1 MEEASGKSFKER
13 AVLMAEKWR
22 KLPPEKREEYKWKAE
37 EIKEYPLEILTKK
50 QKQDVIMRMAKRHQ
64 SDVCIVSL

>member
-1 MEEASGKSFKER
+1 
-13 AVLMAEKWR
+13 MAEKWR
-22 KLPPEKREEYKWKAE
+22 KLPPEKREEYKRKAE